1 MGCEF
6 LGRVAR
12 EFLGI
17 IVSASLLEWV
27 GSGRYQPT

>member
-1 MGCEF
+1 MGCEV

-17 IVSASLLEWV
+17 IVNTSLLEWV
-27 GSGRYQPT
+27 GSGR